1 MIFKR
6 FKKVASD
13 VNDAVEFA
21 TNTQE
26 AVKEQ
31 ITESIVKRAIKLTW
45 NAFKQVISFIARMI
59 NAIAKIMLPL
69 AKGLFV
75 AMADTASDMAK
86 DDRKKEKSDWDK
98 IYEIGIDGDIAR
110 DRCGLGNRRYSDMF

>member
-31 ITESIVKRAIKLTW
+31 ITESIVKRVFKGIWWVVKGVFKVF
-45 NAFKQVISFIARMI
+45 AFAGSVVPSEKKVQIA
-59 NAIAKIMLPL
+59 
-69 AKGLFV
+69 
-75 AMADTASDMAK
+75 TSD
-86 DDRKKEKSDWDK
+86 DDMYYYYPEYRKS
-98 IYEIGIDGDIAR
+98 
-110 DRCGLGNRRYSDMF
+110 

>member
-1 MIFKR
+1 MIFKK
-6 FKKVASD
+6 FKKVAATASN

-26 AVKEQ
+26 AIKEQ
-31 ITESIVKRAIKLTW
+31 ITESIVKRVIKLTW

-75 AMADTASDMAK
+75 AMADAAADM
-86 DDRKKEKSDWDK
+86 DNKKKSDDFDN
-98 IYEIGIDGDIAR
+98 IYDIGYEGNVAR
-110 DRCGLGNRRYSDMF
+110 KMYGVKRFKSDSF